1 MIKKKLIIGLGLT
14 GKSCIQYFKEKSIP
28 FKVFDT
34 RSKNYFNKSTLSLI
48 EKNMILFESIDE
60 EYLSDIEEAVIS
72 PGLSKKH
79 IVFKIL
85 DKLNISVVT
94 DIDIF
99 KRYSSVPIISVTGTN
114 GKTTVVSMLEHTLN
128 KCNIRSIAC
137 GNNGIPPLSIINI
150 ELDYVILE
158 LSSYQLEYMHD
169 FNSYISLITNIEDD
183 HSERH
188 GSFNEYA
195 SIKKKIF
202 QSSNHIL
209 MNICLKNI
217 SFFNNMN
224 LAINIFGINKNLE
237 LLVCSKIVSDIK
249 VIGQTIYLLNESI
262 EYMGN
267 HNLENILAVLSI
279 TQLLDIKI
287 LESFSAISSYKYP
300 SHRIQLVKKINN
312 ISWYNDS
319 KSTNSASTK
328 AALRFI
334 DKNII
339 LILGGSKKIMSYESL
354 SNIINAKVK
363 LLIFLG
369 ENKEY
374 IKKQLS
380 IKTPIKDVRSM
391 DEAVQVASEY
401 ASIGNNILLSP
412 ASPSFDM
419 FDNYKTRGS
428 AFVKSIEKYVK

>member
-34 RSKNYFNKSTLSLI
+34 RSKNCFNKSTLSLI

-188 GSFNEYA
+188 GS
-195 SIKKKIF
+195 
-202 QSSNHIL
+202 
-209 MNICLKNI
+209 
-217 SFFNNMN
+217 
-224 LAINIFGINKNLE
+224 
-237 LLVCSKIVSDIK
+237 
-249 VIGQTIYLLNESI
+249 
-262 EYMGN
+262 
-267 HNLENILAVLSI
+267 
-279 TQLLDIKI
+279 
-287 LESFSAISSYKYP
+287 
-300 SHRIQLVKKINN
+300 
-312 ISWYNDS
+312 
-319 KSTNSASTK
+319 
-328 AALRFI
+328 
-334 DKNII
+334 
-339 LILGGSKKIMSYESL
+339 
-354 SNIINAKVK
+354 
-363 LLIFLG
+363 
-369 ENKEY
+369 
-374 IKKQLS
+374 
-380 IKTPIKDVRSM
+380 
-391 DEAVQVASEY
+391 
-401 ASIGNNILLSP
+401 
-412 ASPSFDM
+412 
-419 FDNYKTRGS
+419 
-428 AFVKSIEKYVK
+428 